1 VNPFRVKERKMDF
14 YGDDDNWKPPS
25 DAELKELE
33 RRRERG
39 NKISKLMGQYLLK
52 GYRML
57 DAMCPVCSAILLQ
70 TPIGEGG
77 MKYCV
82 GCMEV
87 DVVQTSTLTTVE
99 KKPKTTTTRVEE
111 PGNKLVSKAK
121 VKVKATFKPPTAQI
135 GQGDDGGGGGGGDVS
150 VEAVATV
157 ERKMR
162 WILEQLDATT
172 QVAQVSELLDL
183 LQKCQTTIEQFR

>member
-1 VNPFRVKERKMDF
+1 MDF

-25 DAELKELE
+25 EAELKELE

-39 NKISKLMGQYLLK
+39 NKISKLMGQYMLK

-57 DAMCPVCSAILLQ
+57 DAMCPVCSAVMLQ
-70 TPIGEGG
+70 TPISEGG

-87 DVVQTSTLTTVE
+87 DVVETSTLTKEAKIE
-99 KKPKTTTTRVEE
+99 KKPKTTTTKVAE

-121 VKVKATFKPPTAQI
+121 VKATVKPTAQI
-135 GQGDDGGGGGGGDVS
+135 GQGDDGGGGGGGDVY
-150 VEAVATV
+150 VAAIATV
-157 ERKMR
+157 ERKMC

-172 QVAQVSELLDL
+172 QVTQISELLDL
-183 LQKCQTTIEQFR
+183 LQKCQTTLDQFRK